1 MIKVLKARVAF
12 VPAHDSCVVGRFAR
26 RSSSSGCVTDSEA
39 NPCRLACIVRRSPNL
54 SQRSTSKHSGRRD
67 ERIMVKVPKPK
78 KVSAS
83 FSIAQNAHA
92 HSDACGRKEQE
103 EQTKCRL
110 RAKLAGRKKEAR
122 EEAANKADDDKENAM
137 PSSGATPSSDA
148 DNTPAAYYI
157 KKYLAK
163 PCKSVVVVPDEVT
176 EGMLDA
182 HEKGAALAL
191 EEHCARMRRYV
202 DGFDR
207 V

>member
-1 MIKVLKARVAF
+1 MIKVPKARVAF

-110 RAKLAGRKKEAR
+110 RAKLAGRKKAAR

-148 DNTPAAYYI
+148 DNTCRQHTTSRSTWRNHARASSS
-157 KKYLAK
+157 
-163 PCKSVVVVPDEVT
+163 CRTKSPRACWT
-176 EGMLDA
+176 RTRRARRSRSRSTARACEGT
-182 HEKGAALAL
+182 
-191 EEHCARMRRYV
+191 
-202 DGFDR
+202 
-207 V
+207 